1 MSDEEIGLRVSLK
14 DRRETLA
21 GLQSVERG
29 VGDVG
34 REAQLAGSRAATGA
48 RGFDRMGAAGRAMG
62 RGLAIGAAALT
73 GATYAAFRLAES
85 SIEKASDWGETLNKS
100 NVIFGRNAAAM
111 RRWSRTAADSFGL
124 SSENALASA
133 SAFGDMF
140 SQIGF
145 TGDAAARMSKDV
157 VQMAADF
164 GSFNNLDTADVL
176 DRISASL
183 RGEFDS
189 LQAVIP
195 NINAARVEQEAL
207 NATGKERAE
216 QLTAQ
221 DKALAT
227 LNILHKDGARAMGDF
242 AATSDGLA
250 NSQKILNAEYDD
262 AQRRLGKTL
271 LPLQLEFTR
280 FLSREGIP
288 RLNDFSRWFRD
299 DGLPAIQDFA
309 DDMRPLAQEVVPAV
323 GSALGTVRD
332 ALQDAAP
339 YAKDLVG
346 FFNDMPDWA
355 KKGTVLGG
363 AGLLLGNKLRNR
375 GGGAGGLL
383 GTVASMAKPV
393 PVLVVNDLPGGGRGL
408 PGTGGGKPGP
418 GAVPVGP
425 TGVSPLAGL
434 AFTGMTYFSK
444 GGTIPAPEMG
454 DPKDLPK
461 LFRDARLEATGAT
474 DEMLRGKAALD
485 TLFGTVQGVG
495 RDGVRA
501 WRQNREQVDL
511 LESDLGRLLVM
522 TGRNRRET
530 RDFSGDL
537 QGIDKTWTPT
547 VDLDT
552 SPARAKLSA
561 LQQEAASIMAQLA
574 GFSPFGGG
582 SSNPVSPSRNPNAR
596 AHGGR
601 VRAGQTVLVGEHRAE
616 LFRPDVNGTILPR
629 VPDFDPGDGIA
640 VDSGD
645 VEWRI
650 YLDGEEIKDAV
661 VRRISHSMA
670 RG

>member
-1 MSDEEIGLRVSLK
+1 MADEEIGLRVSLK

-21 GLQSVERG
+21 GLQSVERQ

-85 SIEKASDWGETLNKS
+85 SIDKASDWGETLNKS

-124 SSENALASA
+124 SSENALSSA
-133 SAFGDMF
+133 AAFGDMF

-164 GSFNNLDTADVL
+164 GSFNNLDTSDVL

-195 NINAARVEQEAL
+195 NINAARVQQEAL

-280 FLSREGIP
+280 FLTREGIP
-288 RLNDFSRWFRD
+288 RLNDFSAWFRD

-309 DDMRPLAQEVVPAV
+309 DDMRPLAQEIVPAV

-363 AGLLLGNKLRNR
+363 AGLMLGNKLRNR

-383 GTVASMAKPV
+383 GTVASVAKPV
-393 PVLVVNDLPGGGRGL
+393 PVLVVNDLPGGGGL
-408 PGTGGGKPGP
+408 PGVGGGKPVP
-418 GAVPVGP
+418 GAPVGP
-425 TGVSPLAGL
+425 TGVSLLQGL
-434 AFTGMTYFSK
+434 AFTGATYFSK
-444 GGTIPAPEMG
+444 DGVIPAPEMG

-461 LFRDARLEATGAT
+461 LFRDARLEARGAT

-485 TLFGTVQGVG
+485 QLFGTVQGVG
-495 RDGVRA
+495 RDGVQA

-511 LESDLGRLLVM
+511 LESDLGRLLDM

-530 RDFSGDL
+530 RDFGDDL
-537 QGIDKTWTPT
+537 RGIDKTWTPT
-547 VDLDT
+547 VDLNT
-552 SPARAKLSA
+552 APARAKLSA
-561 LQQEAASIMAQLA
+561 LQQEAANVMAQLA
-574 GFSPFGGG
+574 AFSPFGGG
-582 SSNPVSPSRNPNAR
+582 GASNPVSPSRNPNAK

-616 LFRPDVNGTILPR
+616 LFKPDVNGTILPR
-629 VPDFDPGDGIA
+629 VPEFDPGDGVGIDGGA
-640 VDSGD
+640 
-645 VEWRI
+645 VEWHI
-650 YLDGEEIKDAV
+650 YLDGEEIKDVV
-661 VRRISHSMA
+661 VRRISDEMA
-670 RG
+670 RR